1 MCYRLFQTCVLY
13 LFSSWIFFSVVC
25 LLFLLFSC
33 FQKKKETIRVKK
45 EESKGEKKKYFSFLP
60 YFKTYEN
67 KVDYHASSLFE
78 VLDGEGNLEKMTH
91 CPVCKQIIFKKHLQY
106 SSLTCKMKQNKQTN
120 KMLHKQ
126 VS

>member
-25 LLFLLFSC
+25 LLFLLSSC
-33 FQKKKETIRVKK
+33 FQKKKGTIRVKK
-45 EESKGEKKKYFSFLP
+45 EESKGEKKYFSFLP